1 MCPHCDAEVIVLTL
15 GFGESCHRE
24 WQECPECGWV
34 GETTT
39 FGCGGYSAEEHQSCA
54 AAVPDCCTI
63 TTPCCLDDLSEED
76 VLPQPPIGPLCGRCY
91 DEGPLEPA
99 PCAEHPE
106 QRDAALGMYHC
117 PECGAM
123 LLGGFPHFPLCH
135 RCATRTHP
143 QFDDC

>member
-54 AAVPDCCTI
+54 AAVPDNYYCTI
-63 TTPCCLDDLSEED
+63 PASFCSRRGDDPCSCPEE
-76 VLPQPPIGPLCGRCY
+76 GPLCGRCY

-106 QRDAALGMYHC
+106 QHGHLGMYHC

-123 LLGGFPHFPLCH
+123 LFGGLPHFPLCH